1 VLSAPAPYEVAEI
14 SELDDFL
21 ALGPEWD
28 ALLDESDC
36 DLPFLRHD
44 WFRLW
49 WSHFGAGRRLSVLTA
64 RRSGLLALA
73 LPMME
78 ERERWFPAALVKLRS
93 LTNAHSFRFQIP
105 LRRGEE
111 GSVRAAWDFLARRG
125 RPWHMLELER
135 FPTGFP
141 ADREL
146 MLAAGQT
153 GRPVGVW
160 EGGTSPYLTL
170 QGTWEAYLGSLKP
183 KLRSNLRNRLKRLQK
198 LGPVSYELVTTRG
211 ESPAALGDA
220 FAIEGSGWKGEQK
233 SAIGMDPTLTRFYTE
248 WGELAAERGWLRLW
262 FLRLG
267 ERRVA
272 FEYNLEY
279 KRVLYCMK
287 IGYDSELHPY
297 SPGQTLKA
305 AVLERAFREGVREY
319 DFLGVMDEAKGDW
332 TSTGRPFNWV
342 YLYNGGPQ
350 SRVHHAV
357 KFGLKPSLKRALG
370 R

>member
-1 VLSAPAPYEVAEI
+1 LSAPASYEVAEI
-14 SELDDFL
+14 SELGDFL
-21 ALGPEWD
+21 ALETEWN
-28 ALLDESDC
+28 ALLDECDC

-49 WSHFGAGRRLSVLTA
+49 WSHFGAGRRLAVITA
-64 RRSGLLALA
+64 RRNGLLALA
-73 LPMME
+73 LPVLE
-78 ERERWFPAALVKLRS
+78 ERERWLPAPLVKLRS

-111 GSVRAAWDFLARRG
+111 GSVAAAWSYLERRR
-125 RPWHMLELER
+125 RPWHMLEFER
-135 FPTGFP
+135 VPTGFS

-146 MLAAGQT
+146 LDRARRAGC
-153 GRPVGVW
+153 PSGVW

-183 KLRSNLRNRLKRLQK
+183 KFRSNLRNRLKRIQK
-198 LGPVSYELVTTRG
+198 LGDVSYELVTAR
-211 ESPAALGDA
+211 EKSAAALEDA
-220 FAIEGSGWKGEQK
+220 FAIERSGWKGEAK
-233 SAIGMDPTLTRFYTE
+233 SAIGMDPTLARFYTE

-305 AVLERAFREGVREY
+305 AVLERAFQEGIREY

-350 SRVHHAV
+350 SRLHHAV
-357 KFGLKPSLKRALG
+357 KFALKPSLKRILG

>member
-1 VLSAPAPYEVAEI
+1 MSAGASYEVAEI
-14 SELDDFL
+14 SELEEFR

-28 ALLDESDC
+28 ALLGESGS

-49 WSHFGAGRRLSVLTA
+49 WTHFGAGRRLSIITA
-64 RRSGLLALA
+64 RRSGRLALA
-73 LPMME
+73 LPMVE
-78 ERERWFPAALVKLRS
+78 ERERWFPAPLTKLRS

-125 RPWHMLELER
+125 RPWHLLELER
-135 FPTGFP
+135 VPTGFP
-141 ADREL
+141 ADRAL
-146 MLAAGQT
+146 LLAARQT
-153 GRPVGVW
+153 GRAAGVW
-160 EGGTSPYLTL
+160 EGGRSPYLTL
-170 QGTWEAYLGSLKP
+170 EGTWEAYLGSLKA
-183 KLRSNLRNRLKRLQK
+183 KHRSNLRNRLKRLQK
-198 LGPVSYELVTTRG
+198 LGAVRYELVTAPE
-211 ESPAALGDA
+211 ESAAALADA
-220 FAIEGSGWKGEQK
+220 FAIEGTGWKGEQK

-248 WGELAAERGWLRLW
+248 WGKLAAERGWLRLW
-262 FLRLG
+262 FLRVG

-305 AVLERAFREGVREY
+305 AVLERAFRDGMREY

-332 TSTGRPFNWV
+332 TSSGRPFNWV
-342 YLYNGGPQ
+342 YVYNGGPQ
-350 SRVHHAV
+350 SRLHHAI
-357 KFGLKPSLKRALG
+357 KFALKPSLKRVLG